1 MLRSRSLVLITVMLA
16 LLIAGFVAL
25 LGLFPRDVAAQG
37 APTTARGAF
46 LVLVGNDTAAVDRF
60 VSSPTRLQGTVTL
73 KAGPRVEYDVAY
85 DADITVRSF
94 TARVFGPSAPADA
107 APLQI
112 VTMAFHDDS
121 VFMEQNGMRR
131 TVAGKTGT
139 IPGVGNGVAMN
150 ELLTRRAA
158 RSGGTAD
165 IPYLA
170 GANVVPATVR
180 PLGTDSALVTIAG
193 QVQRVGVDATGRL
206 LGGSVAGL
214 ARIVRVDGDAAAKI
228 TLARPDYSAPAGAP
242 YTAEEVTL
250 TGPGGITLGGTLTL
264 PKGVSGKV
272 PAVVTITGSGQ
283 EDRDEYIPVA
293 GGYRPFRQIA
303 DTLGRR
309 GIATLRLDDR
319 MVGAS
324 GGTIGTSADYA
335 DDIRAAVAYLRT
347 RREIDGARIGL
358 VGHSEG
364 GLIAPMVA
372 ATDASLKGI
381 VLMAGPA
388 YTGDRIIRFQLR
400 NLTDKNDAI
409 PAAKKD
415 SAFQA
420 SYDAFAK
427 GAASDVWTRFFLTYD
442 PLVTARKVK
451 VPTLILQ
458 GATDQQVTP
467 EQAKLLLDAIKAGG
481 NKDVTMQVVTDRN
494 HLFVPDTDGNPANY
508 VKLPSAK
515 VSPEVLGSLAD
526 WLVARLGAPTSTP

>member
-1 MLRSRSLVLITVMLA
+1 MA
-16 LLIAGFVAL
+16 LLVAAFVAFI
-25 LGLFPRDVAAQG
+25 GLAPREVAAQG
-37 APTTARGAF
+37 APTTSRGAF
-46 LVLVGNDTAAVDRF
+46 LILANTDTVVVDRYVRSATRIDGTLF
-60 VSSPTRLQGTVTL
+60 TKGGPRIEYVAELTPELGVSSMTL
-73 KAGPRVEYDVAY
+73 RIFGPNAAADVAP
-85 DADITVRSF
+85 VQ
-94 TARVFGPSAPADA
+94 TASMRMTG
-107 APLQI
+107 
-112 VTMAFHDDS
+112 DS
-121 VFMEQNGMRR
+121 VFAEQNGSRR
-131 TVAGKTGT
+131 AFASKAGAV
-139 IPGVGNGVAMN
+139 PGIGNAFSVL

-158 RSGGTAD
+158 RTGRSAD
-165 IPYLA
+165 IPFFVTQT
-170 GANVVPATVR
+170 GTTITVPVR
-180 PLGTDSALVTIAG
+180 PLGTDSVTVSLGGTELRMRVDAEGRMMGGTAPGGATIA
-193 QVQRVGVDATGRL
+193 
-206 LGGSVAGL
+206 
-214 ARIVRVDGDAAAKI
+214 RVDGDKTAALMI
-228 TLARPDYSAPAGAP
+228 GRTDYSAPAGAP
-242 YTAEEVTL
+242 YTAEEVAFK
-250 TGPGGITLGGTLTL
+250 GPGGITLGGTLTI
-264 PKGVSGKV
+264 PKGASGKV
-272 PAVVTITGSGQ
+272 PAIVTITGSGQ

-293 GGYRPFRQIA
+293 GGYRPFRQVA

-324 GGTIGTSADYA
+324 GGAIGTSADYA

-364 GLIAPMVA
+364 GIIAPMVA

-388 YTGDRIIRFQLR
+388 YTGDRIIRFQIR

-415 SAFQA
+415 SAYQA
-420 SYDAFAK
+420 TYDAFAK

-481 NKDVTMQVVTDRN
+481 NKDVTMQVVADRN
-494 HLFVPDTDGNPANY
+494 HLFVPDKDGNPANY